1 MMSDKQLVP
10 GVALGWY
17 KTKKPKLSNNP
28 KLTSTLTHQRKS
40 DCKCYSG
47 VLMRLSKFIGDTY
60 FASLSIWSGV
70 WYLKFYTLVLSMF
83 NFSTPMWWLKLSCTP
98 FAPGYFKQR
107 WLISEWWCGQQVDS
121 FPGPWRPGLDDRDLY
136 SGWWCFSPF
145 GWSARFP
152 VVSCTVPAYPMGQ
165 PCHPGACMWTILSA
179 KRMYFA
185 FQELSSQQRAFQILY
200 RESSQAKGRLTQEL
214 QQTKNARNILQAELD
229 KVGAPHFIPSPCP
242 WTR

>member
-1 MMSDKQLVP
+1 MLLWCPYAIIQVHWWHILCIIVSLKWCMEFVFTVQFWVRLISQLNCDSCSS
-10 GVALGWY
+10 A
-17 KTKKPKLSNNP
+17 
-28 KLTSTLTHQRKS
+28 
-40 DCKCYSG
+40 
-47 VLMRLSKFIGDTY
+47 
-60 FASLSIWSGV
+60 
-70 WYLKFYTLVLSMF
+70 VLS
-83 NFSTPMWWLKLSCTP
+83 

-152 VVSCTVPAYPMGQ
+152 VVSCSVPAYPMGR
-165 PCHPGACMWTILSA
+165 PCHPGTCMWTILSA